1 MIARRLLL
9 TLLGATLLLGA
20 SGCSLFPEPPASLV
34 EAAIKFEAE
43 IRALPGVASANAEVA
58 DVDPKDNPGQY
69 YLSVVVTAKNS
80 KDLATVPDLIATVQ
94 SPAGLKLRHTL
105 IVPAGEQVAAVT
117 LDNSRNVARAEAL
130 RSLPFV
136 TSVRLDDHADRVQ
149 VAEGVELTPAVAALR
164 GSGALTAGP
173 FDSVAMAWDA
183 TDLDISVSMAG
194 PSAALIDFIDNTWL
208 RLDRVSSSE
217 PGDLQQR
224 PTLSVDASHPEAVSK
239 ALAALV
245 GDELDG
251 RPRTAFRVRSDTDEI
266 SGYVGFPLGSPE
278 PDDLAAVDPVP
289 PPVDEAARAAQIAAD
304 TKTVTR
310 FLVDSAEA
318 SGIPGTPNVFVG
330 GCSSAV
336 DSPQVQGTLLLP
348 VFDYLD
354 SAELPYE
361 AVTASW
367 EKSGYAHSEQATGTA
382 IFSPKERRQIAE
394 ATIRGTSEGIQITA
408 AAACVA

>member
-1 MIARRLLL
+1 MITRRVLSTLLAAALLL
-9 TLLGATLLLGA
+9 SAA
-20 SGCSLFPEPPASLV
+20 GCSFFPEPPAASV
-34 EAAIKFEAE
+34 EAARKFEAE
-43 IRALPGVASANAEVA
+43 IRALPGVASANAEVR
-58 DVDPKDNPGQY
+58 DVDAKDKPGQF
-69 YLSVVVTAKNS
+69 YLSLVVTATDS
-80 KDLATVPDLIATVQ
+80 DGLTSVPDLIATVQ
-94 SPAGLKLRHTL
+94 SPAGLELRHTL

-149 VAEGVELTPAVAALR
+149 VAEGVELTPAVSTLR

-173 FDSVAMAWDA
+173 LDSVAMAWDA
-183 TDLDISVSMAG
+183 SDLDISVSMEG
-194 PSAALIDFIDNTWL
+194 PSTALIDFLDNTWL
-208 RLDRVSSSE
+208 RLDQVSSSE
-217 PGDLQQR
+217 PRNLLQR
-224 PTLSVDASHPEAVSK
+224 PTLSLEASHPDAVAK
-239 ALAALV
+239 ALTTLV

-251 RPRTAFRVRSDTDEI
+251 RPRTAFRVRSDTDEV
-266 SGYVGFPLGSPE
+266 SGYVGLPLGSPE
-278 PDDLAAVDPVP
+278 PDDLEAVDPVP
-289 PPVDEAARAAQIAAD
+289 PPVDEAARAAEIAAD

-330 GCSSAV
+330 GCSSPV

-382 IFSPKERRQIAE
+382 IFSTKERRPIVE